1 MAMTVLRES
10 HVTGSETRTRRTTA
24 RKSQYLLAN
33 LPGWRE
39 ATPLAKEVFS
49 PANTAGFPSGG
60 LGMDYGYPRC
70 VISPPS
76 IASIHKRT
84 RPVLR
89 KVMDK
94 KQDGK

>member
-1 MAMTVLRES
+1 MTVLGES
-10 HVTGSETRTRRTTA
+10 HVTGNETRTRRTTA

-39 ATPLAKEVFS
+39 ATPLANEVFS
-49 PANTAGFPSGG
+49 SGSTAGFPSGA
-60 LGMDYGYPRC
+60 LGMDYRYPRC
-70 VISPPS
+70 VTIPPS

-84 RPVLR
+84 GPVLR